1 MVEPDLKWT
10 VAQRY
15 EFIEWRVYW
24 AGRVNRK
31 DLETQFQ
38 ISTPQ
43 ASIDLR
49 DYQEA
54 AQGNIEYNP
63 SEKAY
68 VPTRDFRP
76 IFLKLS
82 PERYLLQLHALET
95 GAVRKRETWFDSIP
109 SAEVAPTI
117 VRGPEAYTLRAL
129 VRAIETRSAID
140 IYYQSLTRTGMR
152 TICPHAFVHDGYRWH
167 CRALS
172 VESGEFR
179 DYVLGRILSIS
190 TLKPSNA
197 NPSDDVEWNTHIK
210 LRLTAHPGLDAR
222 QKEAIEHD
230 YRMEDGELYITMRL
244 AAAFYFVKRY
254 NLDLQDKIEPARQ
267 QLCLTN
273 LPELNSALHSAKE
286 QSKLLIAQRAKDSAD

>member
-1 MVEPDLKWT
+1 MAESDLKWT
-10 VAQRY
+10 VAQRF

-43 ASIDLR
+43 ASVDLGA
-49 DYQEA
+49 YQEA

-68 VPTRDFRP
+68 VETRDFRP
-76 IFLKLS
+76 VFLKLS
-82 PERYLLQLHALET
+82 PERYLLQLQALEV
-95 GAVRKRETWFDSIP
+95 GAVRKRDTWFEAVP
-109 SAEVAPTI
+109 PAEVAPTI
-117 VRGPEAYTLRAL
+117 ARGPEAYTLRAL

-140 IYYQSLTRTGMR
+140 VYYQSLTRTGLR

-172 VESGEFR
+172 VQSGEFR

-190 TLKPSNA
+190 SLKPASA
-197 NPSDDVEWNTHIK
+197 DPSDDVEWNTHIK
-210 LRLTAHPGLDAR
+210 LRLIAHPGLDAR

-230 YRMEDGELYITMRL
+230 YRMEDGELFINMRL

-254 NLDLQDKIEPARQ
+254 NLDLQDKIDPARQ

-273 LPELNSALHSAKE
+273 LADLNSAIKSAKD
-286 QSKLLIAQRAKDSAD
+286 QSKLLIAERAKNSE

>member
-10 VAQRY
+10 VAQRF

-24 AGRVNRK
+24 AGRVNRR

-54 AQGNIEYNP
+54 ARGNIDYDP
-63 SEKAY
+63 SQKAY
-68 VPTRDFRP
+68 VATRDFRP
-76 IFLKLS
+76 VFLKLS
-82 PERYLLQLHALET
+82 PERYLLQLQALEA
-95 GAVRKRETWFDSIP
+95 GAIRKRDTWFDSMP
-109 SAEVAPTI
+109 PAEVAPTI

-129 VRAIETRSAID
+129 VRTIETRSAID

-197 NPSDDVEWNTHIK
+197 DPSDDVEWSTHFK
-210 LRLTAHPGLDAR
+210 LRLTAHPGLDSR

-230 YRMEDGELYITMRL
+230 YRMDDGEHLITMRL

-267 QLCLTN
+267 QLWLTN
-273 LPELNSALHSAKE
+273 LTELNTAIQSAKE
-286 QSKLLIAQRAKDSAD
+286 QSKFLIAQRAKDSTD